1 MFTGLI
7 ENTGKVTAA
16 KISDNALLLE
26 IESKKLASELKIG
39 DSIAING
46 ACQTVTEI
54 TNNSFKVYAS
64 PETMKITAFN
74 ELKAGIYVNLE
85 RPLKLSDRLDG
96 HLVTGHVDSTA
107 VVSDIANDSGSTVIS
122 FETSG
127 EIARQIVK
135 KGSITIDGISLT
147 VCDIKNNIFSVSVI
161 PHTRDNTCIR
171 FYTKGTKVNIE
182 TDLIAKYIEKY
193 LLSNDNINNEVSA
206 IDMNLLEKNGFI

>member
-7 ENTGKVTAA
+7 EDTGKVTAA

-64 PETMKITAFN
+64 PETMKITAFS
-74 ELKAGIYVNLE
+74 ELKAGMYVNLE

>member
-7 ENTGKVTAA
+7 EDTGKVTAA

-64 PETMKITAFN
+64 PETMKITAFS
-74 ELKAGIYVNLE
+74 EFKAGMYVNLE

-122 FETSG
+122 FETSNK
-127 EIARQIVK
+127 IARQIVK